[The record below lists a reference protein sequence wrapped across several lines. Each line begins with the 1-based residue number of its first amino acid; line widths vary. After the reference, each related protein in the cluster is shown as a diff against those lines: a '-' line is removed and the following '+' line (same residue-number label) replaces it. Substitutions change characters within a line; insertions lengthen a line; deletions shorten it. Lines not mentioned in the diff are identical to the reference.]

1 MPRIKIVGEKETFTC
16 TAGEN
21 LLQSLKKHGVY
32 VDNPCGG
39 RGTCGKCKVRLT
51 EGSLG
56 PWQEGE
62 RDKLSEKELEE
73 GFRLACLCAVRDDIT
88 IALPEKAH
96 YEGLVSGESAVYQR
110 EMKRN
115 HFSKG
120 ELGAAIDLG
129 TTTVAAALIDLET
142 GNELGAVSGLNAQAV
157 HGLDVLSRITY
168 ETEEGERAVRELQHL
183 IVDQLNDMLFQ
194 MLCKIEGKS
203 IREES
208 GEQFDRTE
216 QNSRRL
222 TRITVSGNCTMLHML
237 LGVSAKK
244 IGRAPYEPEFL
255 EEQEIDA
262 KQIGLAFPNAK
273 LICLPSISAYVG
285 GDITSG
291 LYAAGIESE
300 RGNLLFIDIGTN
312 GEMALK
318 SNGRYLACSCA
329 AGPAL
334 EGMNI
339 SNGMRA
345 SRGAIEDLAAEGKK
359 LCCTVIGTNK
369 ASGICGSGILAAVRT
384 FLKTGMLLP
393 GGNILK
399 TESLEEE
406 DWRNAYLR
414 KEKGKRSIWTGCGDI
429 AVTQSDIRQ
438 VQLAKGALLSG
449 IQTLF
454 ERSGLCYEECDK
466 VIVAGQFGKHL
477 PEESLIETG
486 ILPEAFRGKIS
497 YAGNTSLEGAKAALL
512 SDEAREAMKTI
523 AGTVEYFELGTTEG
537 YEALFIKSLRFP

>member
-1 MPRIKIVGEKETFTC
+1 
-16 TAGEN
+16 
-21 LLQSLKKHGVY
+21 
-32 VDNPCGG
+32 
-39 RGTCGKCKVRLT
+39 
-51 EGSLG
+51 
-56 PWQEGE
+56 
-62 RDKLSEKELEE
+62 
-73 GFRLACLCAVRDDIT
+73 
-88 IALPEKAH
+88 
-96 YEGLVSGESAVYQR
+96 
-110 EMKRN
+110 
-115 HFSKG
+115 
-120 ELGAAIDLG
+120 
-129 TTTVAAALIDLET
+129 
-142 GNELGAVSGLNAQAV
+142 
-157 HGLDVLSRITY
+157 
-168 ETEEGERAVRELQHL
+168 
-183 IVDQLNDMLFQ
+183 
-194 MLCKIEGKS
+194 
-203 IREES
+203 
-208 GEQFDRTE
+208 
-216 QNSRRL
+216 
-222 TRITVSGNCTMLHML
+222 MLHML

-300 RGNLLFIDIGTN
+300 QGNLLFIDIGTN

-345 SRGAIEDLAAEGKK
+345 SRGAIEDLAVEGKK

-369 ASGICGSGILAAVRT
+369 ASGICGSGILAAVRA

-399 TESLEEE
+399 TESLEEG
-406 DWRNAYLR
+406 DWRKTYLR

-454 ERSGLCYEECDK
+454 ERSSLRYEECDK

-512 SDEAREAMKTI
+512 SDEAREAMRTI
-523 AGTVEYFELGTTEG
+523 AETVEYFELGATEG